1 MLLRD
6 RFVLAGTSLPTVH
19 MAFDMLDA
27 ALKEQRVWEE
37 KRVSAKALATKMMD
51 SRRET
56 REYTKLYPDL

>member
-1 MLLRD
+1 
-6 RFVLAGTSLPTVH
+6 

-56 REYTKLYPDL
+56 REHTKLYPDL